1 MEEVEEV
8 EAGSPRWMAT
18 FADLMSLLMCFFV
31 LLLSFSEM
39 DAQKYKLIAGS
50 MKNAFGVQQ
59 ERIALK
65 NAAGEDE
72 SAEIKPDQAPPPS
85 PEQQMMQEIQ
95 ELVAETQRDVNKLEE
110 SLESEVAGGQLDIE
124 SGFRSITIRIKEQGS
139 FNSGSA
145 DLQASFAGVM
155 AKLRGVLKD
164 VNGRIS
170 VEGHTDNID
179 IRTSRFPSNWAL
191 SSARAL
197 SVAHSLMEEGLI
209 PNERFIVV
217 GYAETKPF
225 LSNDTTEGRA
235 ANRRVELVVRQDVSD
250 EVNANIRAL
259 EESNPEFVESLEANS
274 EN

>member
-72 SAEIKPDQAPPPS
+72 SAKIKPDQAPPAS

-95 ELVAETQRDVNKLEE
+95 ELVAETRRDVNKLEE

-145 DLQASFAGVM
+145 DLQPSFAGVM

-235 ANRRVELVVRQDVSD
+235 ANRRVELVVRQDVSE

-259 EESNPEFVESLEANS
+259 EETNPEFVKSLDADT